1 MALDPLL
8 MTPGPT
14 QVEREVLL
22 ESAAGV
28 LNHVSPEFD
37 RIHRDTL
44 ERLRSLFNAGLI
56 ILFPGS
62 GTAAMELALRSL
74 VRKDSLY
81 IVLRTGYFAG
91 YLEEGVRLLGG
102 RTKVYN
108 APLGE
113 GFTRE
118 RIASILDE
126 NPDADGILLQHVDTS
141 TGVINPLRDIAA
153 AAKKRGVRVLVDAV
167 ASAGGVEINL
177 DNWGVDVLFTGSQK
191 ALSTP
196 PGLGIVAYSS
206 SYLEELDE
214 RASSSLYFNLPR
226 LLKEMESTRNY
237 YITPAVTLVRA
248 LNMSLRLI
256 EAEGLEARYRRHS
269 VLSKAVQEA
278 LEALGLEIVARPEWR
293 APTVTASYLPDGV
306 EWPRF
311 YETARRM
318 GVELA
323 GGLGELK
330 GRVFRIGHMGQASA
344 SDIIATIAVV
354 ERALASLG
362 ASVELGRGLAAAQ
375 RVLAGAGL

>member
-1 MALDPLL
+1 MTLDPLL

-14 QVEREVLL
+14 QVEHEVLL
-22 ESAAGV
+22 ESAVNV

-37 RIHRDTL
+37 QIHRDTL
-44 ERLRSLFNAGLI
+44 ERLRILFNAGLI

-74 VRKDSLY
+74 VRRDSLY
-81 IVLRTGYFAG
+81 IVLKTGYFAG
-91 YLEEGVRLLGG
+91 YLEKGVRLLGG
-102 RTKVYN
+102 RTRVYT

-113 GFTRE
+113 GFTGE
-118 RIASILDE
+118 SVAGILDE

-153 AAKKRGVRVLVDAV
+153 TAKKKGIRVLVDAV
-167 ASAGGVEINL
+167 ASAGGVEIDM
-177 DNWGVDVLFTGSQK
+177 DNWGIDVLFTGSQK
-191 ALSTP
+191 ALSAP

-214 RASSSLYFNLPR
+214 RATSSLYFNIPR
-226 LLKEMESTRNY
+226 LIKEMESTRNY

-248 LNMSLRLI
+248 LNRSLRLI
-256 EAEGLEARYRRHS
+256 ESEGPEARYRRHR

-278 LEALGLEIVARPEWR
+278 LEALGLRVVARPGWR
-293 APTVTASYLPDGV
+293 APTVTASYLPEGV

-311 YETARRM
+311 YETTRRL

-344 SDIIATIAVV
+344 GDIIAVMAVV

-362 ASVELGRGLAAAQ
+362 TSVELGRGLAAAQ
-375 RVLAGAGL
+375 GVLANAGL